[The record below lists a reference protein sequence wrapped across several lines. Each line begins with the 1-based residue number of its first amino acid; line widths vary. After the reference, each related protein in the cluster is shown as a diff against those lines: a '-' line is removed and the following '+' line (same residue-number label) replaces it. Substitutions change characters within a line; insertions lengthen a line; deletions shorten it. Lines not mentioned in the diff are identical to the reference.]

1 MQKTFSNPPGVAAP
15 GGLYSHVARL
25 DVAGGTLLF
34 VSGQVALDSE
44 GRLVGRGDVAAQAE
58 QVFANLKAILEANG
72 ASFRDVLKMNTY
84 IVDATQLAAVRA
96 VRARYFGDHRPAS
109 TAVGVTRLAQEEFL
123 IEIEVVAALARR
135 RARRPR
141 PAATA
146 RSAVRRRRAGRARRR
161 A

>member
-1 MQKTFSNPPGVAAP
+1 MEKAFIDPPGVAAP
-15 GGLYSHVARL
+15 SGLYSHVARL
-25 DVAGGTLLF
+25 DLADGTLLF
-34 VSGQVALDSE
+34 VSGQVALDAE

-84 IVDATQLAAVRA
+84 IVDMTQLAAVRA
-96 VRARYFGDHRPAS
+96 IRQRYFGDHRPAS

-123 IEIEVVAALARR
+123 IEIEVVAALAAR
-135 RARRPR
+135 RARRAR
-141 PAATA
+141 AATA
-146 RSAVRRRRAGRARRR
+146 RSAARRRRAGPARRR